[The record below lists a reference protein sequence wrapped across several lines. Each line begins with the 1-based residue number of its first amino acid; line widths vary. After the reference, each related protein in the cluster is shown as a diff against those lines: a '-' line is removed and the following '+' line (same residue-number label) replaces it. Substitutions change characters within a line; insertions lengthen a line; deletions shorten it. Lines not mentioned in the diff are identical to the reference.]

1 MTQKGLECQIKS
13 TTYNTLCTICFGCI
27 FFFNFTLKQNNI
39 IEVVY
44 GIQQKRDN
52 CNMWCESK
60 QWKHDKKYMLR
71 VDSQNVESM

>member
-1 MTQKGLECQIKS
+1 MFWM
-13 TTYNTLCTICFGCI
+13 Y

-60 QWKHDKKYMLR
+60 QWEHYKKYMLR